1 MKRALLF
8 TVALL
13 CACGTGRS
21 EPPPSTAA
29 EGSASHGSEPHEGP
43 REGPAP
49 VVEATPPAPSDPAP
63 AVEVT
68 AASDP
73 YGTVA
78 LAVVNRGADSTR
90 LSSRV
95 LLERQDGDRFAAV
108 EDLGT
113 FTLGDE
119 LAAEGCVTLAAGAE
133 LRAELPCLR
142 AGAAF
147 GCARAPDGRY
157 RFAVRACAG
166 EARTESP
173 AFDYQR

>member
-1 MKRALLF
+1 MTRALLF
-8 TVALL
+8 TVSLL
-13 CACGTGRS
+13 LACGTGRS
-21 EPPPSTAA
+21 EPPTSTAA
-29 EGSASHGSEPHEGP
+29 EGSASHGSEP

-49 VVEATPPAPSDPAP
+49 TPVVEVTAPPAPSDPAP

-73 YGTVA
+73 YGSVA
-78 LAVVNRGADSTR
+78 LAVVNRGVDSTR

-95 LLERQDGDRFAAV
+95 LLERQDGERFAAV

-119 LAAEGCVTLAAGAE
+119 LATEGCVTLAAGAE

-157 RFAVRACAG
+157 RFVVRACAG

-173 AFDYQR
+173 AFDYRR